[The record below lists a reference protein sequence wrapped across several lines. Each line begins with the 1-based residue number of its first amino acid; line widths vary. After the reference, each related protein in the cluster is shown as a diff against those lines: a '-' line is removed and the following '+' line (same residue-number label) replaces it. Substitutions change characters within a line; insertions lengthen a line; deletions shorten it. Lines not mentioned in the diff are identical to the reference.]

1 MKAIV
6 FNYGASNLYSVAS
19 SLERAGFEVEVSSA
33 ISSEVEADLMV
44 LPGVGNFAQASSA
57 IEKYKLQILEGALR
71 GMTVLGIC
79 LGLHLMFEES
89 EEGKGKGL
97 GIIKGKVK
105 RLRRGKVPHMG
116 WSLTQK
122 VKDALLLEPLGDS
135 AWLYYAHSYAVPYVK
150 DVTYAISDNNYE
162 KIPSI
167 ILKGQFIGVQFHP
180 EKSGKVGLEFLK
192 KLREVLRR

>member
-1 MKAIV
+1 MKALV

-19 SLERAGFEVEVSSA
+19 SLERAGFEVE
-33 ISSEVEADLMV
+33 ISSEISNEIDADLLV

-57 IEKYKLQILEGALR
+57 VEQYKLPILESALR
-71 GMTVLGIC
+71 GMAVLGIC

-105 RLRRGKVPHMG
+105 RLSRGKVPHMG
-116 WSLTQK
+116 WSLTK
-122 VKDALLLEPLGDS
+122 RVKDSELLEPLGDS
-135 AWLYYAHSYAVPYVK
+135 AWLYYAHSYAVPYVE
-150 DVTYAISDNNYE
+150 DITYAISDNNYE
-162 KIPSI
+162 KVPSLI
-167 ILKGQFIGVQFHP
+167 IKDQFIGVQFHP

>member
-1 MKAIV
+1 MKALV

-19 SLERAGFEVEVSSA
+19 SLERAGFEVE
-33 ISSEVEADLMV
+33 ISSEISNEIDADLLV

-57 IEKYKLQILEGALR
+57 VEQYKLPILESALR
-71 GMTVLGIC
+71 GMAVLGIC

-105 RLRRGKVPHMG
+105 KLSRGKVPHMG
-116 WSLTQK
+116 WSLTK
-122 VKDALLLEPLGDS
+122 RIKDSELLEPLGDS
-135 AWLYYAHSYAVPYVK
+135 AWLYYAHSYAVPYVE
-150 DVTYAISDNNYE
+150 DITYAISDNNYE
-162 KIPSI
+162 KVPSLI
-167 ILKGQFIGVQFHP
+167 IKDQFIGVQFHP